1 MKAGMI
7 IPQGWTGEYDG
18 WEPQRAWER
27 SAALA
32 GEAEE
37 LGFESIWAFDHFH
50 TVPEPTDE
58 LTFESFTFL
67 TALAARTER
76 VRLGHIVLSNG
87 FRNPALVAKMASTL
101 DVISGGRFE
110 LGIGAGWKRD
120 EWLAYG
126 YGFPE
131 TKERLDALNDSLQVL
146 RAMLGP
152 GRATFEGTHASVRD
166 AINLPKGLQ
175 QPRIPIMV
183 GGNGPERT
191 WRMAARYADELNL
204 DGMAPEELEKS
215 LPVIHDR
222 CAEVDRDPASLA
234 ISVHMWWAQVKAAG
248 AERVER
254 MAAFRELGVSRVQML
269 VRDAAT
275 DDEAL
280 AAFADDCR
288 SAGVEMAAAALV

>member
-1 MKAGMI
+1 MKAGVI

-18 WEPQRAWER
+18 WDPRKAWER

-32 GEAEE
+32 EEAEQ

-67 TALAARTER
+67 TALAARTQR

-110 LGIGAGWKRD
+110 IGIGAGWKKD

-131 TKERLDALNDSLQVL
+131 TKERLDALGDSLAVL
-146 RAMLGP
+146 RAMLAP
-152 GRATFEGTHASVRD
+152 GRATCEGTHASVRD

-204 DGMAPEELEKS
+204 DNMSVEDLKKNIS
-215 LPVIHDR
+215 VIHDR
-222 CAEVDRDPASLA
+222 CAEIDRDPASLS
-234 ISVHMWWAQVKAAG
+234 ISVHMWWQQANDPGTERSERIAAYG
-248 AERVER
+248 
-254 MAAFRELGVSRVQML
+254 ELGVRRVQLL
-269 VRDAAT
+269 VRNAAT
-275 DDEAL
+275 DDGAL
-280 AAFADDCR
+280 EAFAEDCR
-288 SAGVEMAAAALV
+288 KAGVELATGALV